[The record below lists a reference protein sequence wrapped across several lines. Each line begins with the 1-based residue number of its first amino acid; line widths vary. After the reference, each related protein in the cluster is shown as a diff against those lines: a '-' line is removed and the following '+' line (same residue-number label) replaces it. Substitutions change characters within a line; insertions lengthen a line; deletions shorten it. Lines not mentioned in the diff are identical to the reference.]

1 MAQLPSWL
9 PILLDRISWGCSTSP
24 WFADLADD
32 SKLVE
37 TGRQNLIDLWPFI
50 KDLPTNISAVREKA
64 PQHMEAAQNL
74 LQQLADDERHYQQLF
89 IRQCYLANLDERD
102 LVKIVP
108 GETTVVLQQ
117 LMKKFCQD
125 STYVDGV
132 HAIVA
137 AEMAATLY
145 SRAALPHY
153 EAYFERHT
161 DRYTKDQVEDG
172 LEWLRLH
179 AKPHTRHALWMKRML
194 GDIENR
200 TGNEIPEGADEILE
214 ALLKLWQCPT
224 EETKTSSDVPTFVK

>member
-32 SKLVE
+32 SKLTA
-37 TGRQNLIDLWPFI
+37 TGRQNLLDLWPFI
-50 KDLPTNISAVREKA
+50 KDLPTNIGAVRQKA
-64 PQHMEAAQNL
+64 PPQLEAAQNL

-89 IRQCYLANLDERD
+89 IRQCYLASLDERD

-108 GETTVVLQQ
+108 GEATVVLSQR
-117 LMKKFCQD
+117 MKQFCQD
-125 STYVDGV
+125 SSYVDGV

-153 EAYFERHT
+153 ESYFERHAAK
-161 DRYTKDQVEDG
+161 YSKDLVEEG

-194 GDIENR
+194 GDIENN
-200 TGNEIPEGADEILE
+200 TGNEIPQAAEEILD
-214 ALLKLWQCPT
+214 ALLRLWECPT
-224 EETKTSSDVPTFVK
+224 EETKTTSDVPSFVK

>member
-1 MAQLPSWL
+1 MASLPSWL

-24 WFADLADD
+24 WFANLADD
-32 SKLVE
+32 EKIVDAAKE
-37 TGRQNLIDLWPFI
+37 NLTDLWPFI
-50 KDLPTNISAVREKA
+50 KDLPTNIGAVREKA
-64 PQHMEAAQNL
+64 PPHMEAAQNL

-89 IRQCYLANLDERD
+89 IRQCYLAGLDERD

-108 GETTVVLQQ
+108 GETTRVLCEG
-117 LMKKFCQD
+117 MKRFCQE
-125 STYVDGV
+125 SSYVDGV

-153 EAYFERHT
+153 DSYFERHPEKYST
-161 DRYTKDQVEDG
+161 EVVEDG

-194 GDIENR
+194 GDIENK
-200 TGNEIPEGADEILE
+200 TGNEIPEGADVILA

-224 EETKTSSDVPTFVK
+224 EETKTSSDVPTCVK